1 VSALV
6 TIVFVIAAL
15 IALAGAVG
23 MLTAR
28 NPVHSAL
35 FLIANFLGIAVI
47 FLLLAAPVL
56 AVLQVLVYA
65 GAIMV
70 LFVFVIFFFV
80 QPGQKHETVYSLPAQ
95 SVLAGIVVLAIC
107 GLLLT
112 GFMGLNISGSDEA
125 APFYGGSLPGNLADP
140 QAIGAALFAK
150 FLLPFELVSV
160 LLLAAIVGAV
170 AMARGPRK
178 GGGE

>member
-1 VSALV
+1 VNVLV

-15 IALAGAVG
+15 IALAGAAG

-56 AVLQVLVYA
+56 AMLQVLVYA

-70 LFVFVIFFFV
+70 LFVFVIIFFV

-95 SVLAGIVVLAIC
+95 SALAGIVVLALIALLIL
-107 GLLLT
+107 GLPFGG
-112 GFMGLNISGSDEA
+112 GFDPTVAADGATLNNIA
-125 APFYGGSLPGNLADP
+125 NP
-140 QAIGAALFAK
+140 QAIGAALFTK

-160 LLLAAIVGAV
+160 LLLAAIIGAV
-170 AMARGPRK
+170 AMARKPRK
-178 GGGE
+178 GGGDNG